1 MRRLIDK
8 LLFVLVVLSGC
19 SSWRV
24 EEVEPIPFVASARPA
39 FVRLTLTDSSQ
50 VILRDPV
57 GVGDSIEGLRVQ
69 NLHHTGPGEPVAIAA
84 TDIQQLAER
93 HEDAG
98 KEIALGLGVAA
109 AAVAA
114 FFGTILAIWAIECDS
129 GCD

>member
-1 MRRLIDK
+1 MRRRFER
-8 LLFVLVVLSGC
+8 LLFILLVLGGC

-24 EEVEPIPFVASARPA
+24 EQVDPVPYVASARPA
-39 FVRLTLTDSSQ
+39 FVRLTLADSTQ

-57 GVGDSIEGLRVQ
+57 GAGDSIEGLQVR
-69 NLHHTGPGEPVAIAA
+69 NLHHTGPGQAVAIAS
-84 TDIQQLAER
+84 TEIKQLAVR

-114 FFGTILAIWAIECDS
+114 FFGTIFVIWAVECSS